1 MSKPS
6 EHDHQTP
13 EYTLDDTVSH
23 HEAIEQKED
32 SVEDLLWV
40 YIGHNASRF
49 ISLIEGIEETQF
61 KKRLSS
67 FNTVAF
73 FLPLVWF
80 FYRKLYLAGIVIS
93 LFVPILLG
101 YIFPDLPSVFFLSIS
116 IMIGTN
122 ADRYYVQSAQ
132 KKIQKLM
139 SLGLSKEEL
148 KRRVQKMGGTS
159 TVGAVFG
166 GLIMFSLIAVSLLDT
181 TTELPN
187 CSHFSSH
194 KLAKQVIINNQKSPI
209 SPGDIQII
217 KSEEIQKV
225 EKQSYLCRYQIGL
238 HGDQAWFRAKIY
250 WANKEKGQFT
260 LELAPDKTIP

>member
-6 EHDHQTP
+6 EHDHQP
-13 EYTLDDTVSH
+13 SEYTLDDTVSH
-23 HEAIEQKED
+23 HEETEQKRD

-40 YIGHNASRF
+40 YIGHSASRF
-49 ISLIEGIEETQF
+49 ISLIKGIEETQF

-73 FLPLVWF
+73 FFPLVWF

-93 LFVPILLG
+93 LFVPILIS
-101 YIFPDLPSVFFLSIS
+101 YVFPDLPSSVFLGIS
-116 IMIGTN
+116 VMIGFN
-122 ADRYYVQSAQ
+122 ANRYYVQSAQ
-132 KKIQKLM
+132 KNIQKLM

-148 KRRVQKMGGTS
+148 QRRVQKMGGTS

-166 GLIMFSLIAVSLLDT
+166 GVITLSLIAVSLLDT
-181 TTELPN
+181 AAELPN
-187 CSHFSSH
+187 CSHVSSH
-194 KLAKQVIINNQKSPI
+194 KLAKQVIINNQKNSI
-209 SPGDIQII
+209 SSGDLQII

-238 HGDQAWFRAKIY
+238 RGDQVWFRAKIY
-250 WANKEKGQFT
+250 WADKEKGQFR
-260 LELAPDKTIP
+260 LELVPDKTMP